1 MGEDGEKATNVLLV
15 EDTEEHAL
23 IITHVLTESKL
34 RTRIFIAGD
43 GEEALNFLYNRG
55 KYASPV
61 EYPKPDLILL
71 DLHLPKIDGLEVLGQ
86 IKNDEQIKDIP
97 VIVLTSSK
105 RDDDIVTAHKGGAK
119 SYILKSTF
127 IIQKSGKMEGLLDAV
142 FSLM

>member
-34 RTRIFIAGD
+34 RTRFFIVGD
-43 GEEALNFLYNRG
+43 GEEALDFLYNRG
-55 KYASPV
+55 KYASNE

-71 DLHLPKIDGLEVLGQ
+71 DLRLPKIDGLEVLGQ
-86 IKNDEQIKDIP
+86 IKSDEKIKDIP

-105 RDDDIVTAHKGGAK
+105 RDDDIVMAYKDGAK
-119 SYILKSTF
+119 SHLLKSTF
-127 IIQKSGKMEGLLDAV
+127 IFQKSGKMEGLLDTV

>member
-43 GEEALNFLYNRG
+43 GKDALDYLYNRG
-55 KYASPV
+55 KYASHE

-71 DLHLPKIDGLEVLGQ
+71 DLHLAKIDGLEVFGQ
-86 IKNDEQIKDIP
+86 IKSDEKIKDIP
-97 VIVLTSSK
+97 IIVLTSSK
-105 RDDDIVTAHKGGAK
+105 RDDDIFTAYKGGAK